1 LRGWKLLKENAV
13 KHGYLYL
20 GILLLVLAIAWVA
33 HPVCVP
39 IPPETL
45 SQFTPYPIEQRQDRD
60 LFYFRTFQQ
69 RDGQWCQ
76 CKSWISRQF
85 FF

>member
-1 LRGWKLLKENAV
+1 MGRRYLLF
-13 KHGYLYL
+13 
-20 GILLLVLAIAWVA
+20 GILAAVLGLAWLA

-39 IPPETL
+39 IPGEELT
-45 SQFTPYPIEQRQDRD
+45 QFTPIPIEQRRDRD
-60 LFYFRTFQQ
+60 LFYFPTFQ
-69 RDGQWCQ
+69 RKDGQWCQ